1 MRKPSLPRWL
11 LVAVLGAALMSG
23 AMAQD
28 AKPAKP
34 DENLQKALSV
44 TATPGGGAPRG
55 NVTSFTPALRC
66 MDTQFR
72 AFGVKNV
79 SVIIEDIP
87 DQTKK
92 INVGAREMFVSAT
105 SQMTRASRAIR
116 LIPYDGNRK
125 VFQDLFKGQEDIMS
139 KANFAIQGS
148 ISQFDESLMKKQV
161 DGGICLGPLCIGGA
175 ESDSFSGMSVD
186 MSMLNV
192 RDDLTLIPGV
202 ISKNFVLLR
211 KRGKGADADMNFKKF
226 GINYNFTVSSSDGQG
241 AAMRSLVELSAI
253 ELFGRL
259 LKIPYWACLGVSDDD
274 PGVKSEIEDWWDMLQ
289 SDVPS
294 LVTYLQIQMQSR
306 GLYKGDIDGDINDE
320 TMRAIRAYKIA
331 MGMPDDLNLDG
342 EFFKRYL
349 TANHAATQLK
359 AVEKLKEITAAEG
372 PLPDKAKTAAKDK
385 PTQVAAAAPAAQQTA
400 PAAQQQAAPA
410 ATTVAAAA
418 AAAPTA
424 AAANAARTALS
435 IQSAKGAQAMFK
447 RGEAVEV
454 EVTVANRGFL
464 YCYLIDEN
472 RAVTQ
477 FFPNPAQPS
486 AAMAAGTRIQF
497 PGKFPFQ
504 LLASSKGAT
513 ETIACYASAQDLG
526 PNVQPPASVRDAA
539 GLRNALSQRAGQQ
552 VEAGVFD
559 VRVQ

>member
-1 MRKPSLPRWL
+1 MTVSMLCRLAAFALL
-11 LVAVLGAALMSG
+11 LVSSSVQ
-23 AMAQD
+23 AQN
-28 AKPAKP
+28 ASPPKP

-44 TATPGGGAPRG
+44 SGAPQGGPPRG
-55 NVTSFTPALRC
+55 TVTSFGPALRC

-92 INVGAREMFVSAT
+92 VNVGAREMFVSAT

-139 KANFAIQGS
+139 KVSFAIQGS
-148 ISQFDESLMKKQV
+148 ISQFDESLLKKQT

-192 RDDLTLIPGV
+192 REDLTLIPGV
-202 ISKNFVLLR
+202 ISKNFVLIR
-211 KRGKGADADMNFKKF
+211 KRGKGADADMSFKKF
-226 GINYNFTVSSSDGQG
+226 GINYNFSLTTSDGQG
-241 AAMRSLVELSAI
+241 AALRSLVELSAI

-259 LKIPYWACLGVSDDD
+259 LKIPYWACLGVPDEDA
-274 PGVKSEIEDWWDMLQ
+274 GVKSEIEDWWDMLQ

-294 LVTYLQIQMQSR
+294 LVTYLQVQMQSR
-306 GLYKGDIDGDINDE
+306 GLYKGEIDGDINDE
-320 TMRAIRAYKIA
+320 TMRAIRAYKFS
-331 MGMPDDLNLDG
+331 MGLPDDLNLDG
-342 EFFKRYL
+342 EFFRRYL
-349 TANHAATQLK
+349 TANHSVVQPK
-359 AVEKLKEITAAEG
+359 AVEKLKAITTAEG
-372 PLPDKAKTAAKDK
+372 ALPEKEKVAAKDK
-385 PTQVAAAAPAAQQTA
+385 PTQVAAAAPTAA
-400 PAAQQQAAPA
+400 AAPA
-410 ATTVAAAA
+410 AP
-418 AAAPTA
+418 APTA
-424 AAANAARTALS
+424 ARAALS
-435 IQSAKGAQAMFK
+435 IQAVKGAQAVFK

-454 EVTVANRGFL
+454 EVVVANKGFL
-464 YCYLIDEN
+464 YCYLIDDN
-472 RAVTQ
+472 KVVTQ

-486 AAMAAGTRIQF
+486 GAMPAGGRILF

-513 ETIACYASAQDLG
+513 ETIACYTSAQDLG
-526 PNVQPPASVRDAA
+526 TALQPGPSVRDAVA
-539 GLRNALSQRAGQQ
+539 LRNAISQRAGQA